1 MALKGKLKAP
11 PSMIT
16 SWSKKHTVT
25 VSPPTRRSRPPKKPK
40 TSWHRDRQA
49 WREFKLTPS
58 SNWANGQATFGHLIG
73 GYDAG
78 YYGYLSSQVYSADM
92 FYTFFKENP
101 MDPEQGRRYRK
112 MILEKG
118 GSEDE
123 NEILKAFL
131 GRPPKGDAFYQELGI
146 KK

>member
-1 MALKGKLKAP
+1 
-11 PSMIT
+11 
-16 SWSKKHTVT
+16 
-25 VSPPTRRSRPPKKPK
+25 
-40 TSWHRDRQA
+40 
-49 WREFKLTPS
+49 
-58 SNWANGQATFGHLIG
+58 
-73 GYDAG
+73 
-78 YYGYLSSQVYSADM
+78 
-92 FYTFFKENP
+92 